1 MIDWLLLGTLLVIV
15 GLHWLFELLPGRDH
29 RMWLPELSLEP
40 APAPRA
46 PARPAARRPWTP

>member
-15 GLHWLFELLPGRDH
+15 ILHWLFELLPGRDH

-46 PARPAARRPWTP
+46 AARPGARNPWTR